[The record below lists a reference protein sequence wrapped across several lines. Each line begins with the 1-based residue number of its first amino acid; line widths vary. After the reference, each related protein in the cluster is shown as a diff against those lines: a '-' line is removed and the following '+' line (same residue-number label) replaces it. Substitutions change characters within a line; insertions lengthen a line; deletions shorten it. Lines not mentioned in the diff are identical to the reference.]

1 MSAVAVE
8 ARRPKRDVL
17 SAVWAF
23 VRYHVLTLYSFLFF
37 AYLLLPIAIVVA
49 FSFNHPTGNFNFTW
63 QGFTWD
69 NWHYWDGVP
78 GIRSALVLSL
88 QIAFLASLVAT
99 ILGTAIALALVRYG
113 FRGRGAT
120 NILIFLPLS
129 TPEIVLGASLLTLFL
144 NLNVVFGFC
153 GPAERDVQEPPLL
166 GARRRRR
173 RPRDRHEASLD
184 AGDEETFAKINRP
197 HKGIH
202 FDAVV
207 SGLVNFRKEYAG
219 QVWLEVFMIED
230 INTSDSSISN
240 IRKQIALIRPDKVQ
254 LNTAVRP
261 TTETGIRAI
270 SPDRMEEL
278 AKKIGFNAEVI
289 ADFAKATSRK
299 LHASES
305 SIIEMLQR
313 RPCSLNDICSGLGI
327 PADEA
332 VQLITN
338 LTKQS
343 RITSD
348 DQNGTIFF
356 KIA

>member
-1 MSAVAVE
+1 MADKKNYVFGPVPSRRLGLSLGIDIVPLKSCSLDCVYCQLGRSSDLTIERRSFVPIDAVVSQIQHKIEKGPRPDYLTISGSGEPTLNVE
-8 ARRPKRDVL
+8 LGSLIGKIR
-17 SAVWAF
+17 
-23 VRYHVLTLYSFLFF
+23 
-37 AYLLLPIAIVVA
+37 
-49 FSFNHPTGNFNFTW
+49 NFTEIPVAIITN
-63 QGFTWD
+63 GTLM
-69 NWHYWDGVP
+69 YIPEV
-78 GIRSALVLSL
+78 RSDCAK
-88 QIAFLASLVAT
+88 A
-99 ILGTAIALALVRYG
+99 
-113 FRGRGAT
+113 
-120 NILIFLPLS
+120 
-129 TPEIVLGASLLTLFL
+129 
-144 NLNVVFGFC
+144 NVVL
-153 GPAERDVQEPPLL
+153 P
-166 GARRRRR
+166 
-173 RPRDRHEASLD
+173 SLD

-332 VQLITN
+332 IQLITN